1 MKKNKLF
8 QLIFCLFLWGC
19 STSNYK
25 QHEDLSSPLKNLIY
39 KCVRDS
45 SNTFSIDKNIGFEWK
60 KLYIFMPYT
69 STNEIYQKLGYEWK
83 EADNIKIKHSDSF
96 NLLVFVDDKNQV
108 IKHCELPRSYGDFAT
123 VKKKTYQNGEAFFQ
137 VKMKKGGGN
146 KGDDWYY
153 IFDI

>member
-69 STNEIYQKLGYEWK
+69 STNEIYQKLGYCVQISKNKNLEKFKFEKFISRKFSVTKSKILK
-83 EADNIKIKHSDSF
+83 ELIISR
-96 NLLVFVDDKNQV
+96 L
-108 IKHCELPRSYGDFAT
+108 
-123 VKKKTYQNGEAFFQ
+123 FFSRFGQ
-137 VKMKKGGGN
+137 QFGRTTTSL
-146 KGDDWYY
+146 
-153 IFDI
+153 